1 MRLRL
6 QNHSDGSQIGVHNAA
21 PRSYLQT
28 NYGETFRQTKQAIKL
43 DLEPLDY
50 WAALA
55 PTLYM
60 C

>member
-6 QNHSDGSQIGVHNAA
+6 QNHSDGSQIRVHNAA
-21 PRSYLQT
+21 PRSYLQS
-28 NYGETFRQTKQAIKL
+28 NYDETFRQTMQANKL

-50 WAALA
+50 WAGLA